1 MSLVISQS
9 LFVSQTNTQM
19 QPLSVWAAA
28 AWANLPMLTGL
39 PTPSWMLQLSSGTEW
54 LFAVW
59 TQLADVGNL
68 IKWPGLAEKSYFQ

>member
-39 PTPSWMLQLSSGTEW
+39 PHPQLDVAALQRDRV
-54 LFAVW
+54 AVCCVD
-59 TQLADVGNL
+59 TAGGCGEPD
-68 IKWPGLAEKSYFQ
+68 